1 MKPSEIRETELFKQ
15 LAPEIAETVG
25 RLDEMLGQLQDLC
38 EPGITPL
45 VNANKTISFQRL
57 YSDAYWSED
66 YGDS

>member
-15 LAPEIAETVG
+15 LAPEIAETVE
-25 RLDEMLGQLQDLC
+25 RLDEMLKQLQDLC

-45 VNANKTISFQRL
+45 VNANQTISFQRL